1 MSGEPLALIIGGTSG
16 IGRAIAL
23 RFAAEGMRLLI
34 AGRNIERGQTVAT
47 ACRAA
52 GAPVATFLAVDVG
65 DPDSV
70 TALGVAVR
78 ENHGVPDILVNCAG
92 ILQSGKRVLDQPLE
106 EDERLW
112 RINYRGTLLGAQVFG
127 RMMAEAGRGAI
138 LNLGSLASFAP
149 LSLPAYTPSKRAVL
163 ALTEILASELGPKG
177 VRVNAVAPGYT
188 LSDGLKGKIAAGER
202 NPQAILATTA
212 LRKFVQPEDVAEA
225 ALFLC
230 SDRAASITGV
240 TLAVDAGWLVQA
252 PHAQYQLGN
261 PIRDRE

>member
-1 MSGEPLALIIGGTSG
+1 M
-16 IGRAIAL
+16 
-23 RFAAEGMRLLI
+23 
-34 AGRNIERGQTVAT
+34 
-47 ACRAA
+47 
-52 GAPVATFLAVDVG
+52 
-65 DPDSV
+65 
-70 TALGVAVR
+70 
-78 ENHGVPDILVNCAG
+78 
-92 ILQSGKRVLDQPLE
+92 
-106 EDERLW
+106 
-112 RINYRGTLLGAQVFG
+112 
-127 RMMAEAGRGAI
+127 
-138 LNLGSLASFAP
+138 
-149 LSLPAYTPSKRAVL
+149 L